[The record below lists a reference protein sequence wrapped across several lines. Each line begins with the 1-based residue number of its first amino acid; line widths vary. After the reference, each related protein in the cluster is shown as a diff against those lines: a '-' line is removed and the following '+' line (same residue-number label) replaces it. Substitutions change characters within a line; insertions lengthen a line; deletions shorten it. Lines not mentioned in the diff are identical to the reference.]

1 MFSWPVHAGRDARS
15 RAVHNAGMAL
25 STKTAGFPAARPSRA
40 IPVKSLQPSIW
51 RGRLGVNAFTWG
63 TLFCCLVL
71 QRFAIPAGGL
81 KISVATPLVLGLAAW
96 ALASGT
102 LVIERRR
109 MALYCGLCAVALF
122 SVATQINLPLAMA
135 PRMSLTSLYYW
146 LAITAFA
153 VLRFRHSVSETAFFR
168 LVSLVLAALAVA
180 GLVQFVLQFVGISF
194 FSFIGVVP
202 DQFLIEEQYNVT
214 IPIDRGL
221 NKSNGL
227 FLVEPSV
234 FSQFMA
240 VGVVVEALY
249 FRRAA
254 FLALFFVALL
264 SSMSGTGWMVVGSY
278 IVVLAISAGRRG
290 LIGAILLAAGCALA
304 FAALSVALPDFADMM
319 SGRVYEFTLPGTS
332 GHERFVTPF
341 LALQDLLN
349 AAPWVSVTGVGPG
362 ASEQLMIPYIYHLNT
377 PIKVLMEYGI
387 FGLMLYLGLL
397 TWGTRTKRQTT
408 LLAPLM
414 VLLLLTGGYHQFSP
428 ILFAV
433 LLIGTVAFVHQDEVR
448 VNSA

>member
-1 MFSWPVHAGRDARS
+1 MASIPNTARLP
-15 RAVHNAGMAL
+15 G
-25 STKTAGFPAARPSRA
+25 ARPIRA
-40 IPVKSLQPSIW
+40 IPVASLQPSIW

-63 TLFCCLVL
+63 TLFSCLVL
-71 QRFAIPAGGL
+71 QRFAIPASGL
-81 KISVATPLVLGLAAW
+81 KISLATPLVLGLAAW
-96 ALASGT
+96 AVLSGT

-135 PRMSLTSLYYW
+135 PRMSVTSLAYW

-153 VLRFRHSVSETAFFR
+153 VLRFRHSVNEAAFFR
-168 LVSLVLAALAVA
+168 IVSLALAAIAVA
-180 GLVQFVLQFVGISF
+180 GLVQFVVQFAGLSF
-194 FSFIGVVP
+194 FAFTGTVP
-202 DQFLIEEQYNVT
+202 DDLLIEEQYAVA

-221 NKSNGL
+221 FRSNGF

-240 VGVVVEALY
+240 VGVIVEALY
-249 FRRAA
+249 FRRAV
-254 FLALFFVALL
+254 FLALFFAALL
-264 SSMSGTGWMVVGSY
+264 SSVSGTGWMVLGSY
-278 IVVLAISAGRRG
+278 IAVLAISAGRRG
-290 LIGAILLAAGCALA
+290 LLGAILLAAGCALA
-304 FAALSVALPDFADMM
+304 FTALSVVLPEVADMM
-319 SGRVYEFTLPGTS
+319 SGRIHEFTLPGTS

-341 LALQDLLN
+341 LALQDLLD

-362 ASEQLMIPYIYHLNT
+362 ASEQLIIPYIYHLNT
-377 PIKVLMEYGI
+377 PVKVLMEYGV
-387 FGLMLYLGLL
+387 FGLMFYIGLL
-397 TWGTRTKRQTT
+397 TWGTRTKRQAT

-433 LLIGTVAFVHQDEVR
+433 LLIGTVAFVHQDETQA
-448 VNSA
+448 NQS

>member
-1 MFSWPVHAGRDARS
+1 MAFSP
-15 RAVHNAGMAL
+15 N
-25 STKTAGFPAARPSRA
+25 TAGFPGARPIRA
-40 IPVKSLQPSIW
+40 IPVQPLQPSIW

-71 QRFAIPAGGL
+71 QRFAIPASGL
-81 KISVATPLVLGLAAW
+81 KISLATPLVLCLAAW
-96 ALASGT
+96 GVASGT

-122 SVATQINLPLAMA
+122 SVATKIQLPLAIA
-135 PRMSLTSLYYW
+135 PRMSLTSLTYW

-153 VLRFRHSVSETAFFR
+153 VLRFRHSVSEAAFFR
-168 LVSLVLAALAVA
+168 IVSLALAVIAVA
-180 GLVQFVLQFVGISF
+180 GLVQFVVQFAGLSSFAFTGI
-194 FSFIGVVP
+194 VP
-202 DQFLIEEQYNVT
+202 DDLLIEEQYAVA

-221 NKSNGL
+221 FRSNGF

-240 VGVVVEALY
+240 VGVIVEALY
-249 FRRAA
+249 FRRTA

-264 SSMSGTGWMVVGSY
+264 SSVSGTGWMVLGSY
-278 IVVLAISAGRRG
+278 IAVLAISAGRRG
-290 LIGAILLAAGCALA
+290 LLGAILLAAGCALA
-304 FAALSVALPDFADMM
+304 FTALSVVLPEVADMM
-319 SGRVYEFTLPGTS
+319 SGRIYEFTLPGTS

-341 LALQDLLN
+341 LALQDLLD
-349 AAPWVSVTGVGPG
+349 AAPWASVTGVGPG
-362 ASEQLMIPYIYHLNT
+362 GSEQLIIPYVYHLNT
-377 PIKVLMEYGI
+377 PIKVLMEYGV
-387 FGLMLYLGLL
+387 FGLMFYIALL
-397 TWGTRTKRQTT
+397 TWGTRTKRQAT

-433 LLIGTVAFVHQDEVR
+433 LLIGTVAFVHQDEGR
-448 VNSA
+448 TS

>member
-1 MFSWPVHAGRDARS
+1 MAFSP
-15 RAVHNAGMAL
+15 N
-25 STKTAGFPAARPSRA
+25 TAGFPGARPIRA
-40 IPVKSLQPSIW
+40 IPVQPLQPSIW

-71 QRFAIPAGGL
+71 QRFAIPASGL
-81 KISVATPLVLGLAAW
+81 KISLATPLVLCLAAW
-96 ALASGT
+96 GVASGT

-122 SVATQINLPLAMA
+122 SVATKIQLPLAIA
-135 PRMSLTSLYYW
+135 PRMSLTSLTYW

-153 VLRFRHSVSETAFFR
+153 VLRFRHSVSEAAFFR
-168 LVSLVLAALAVA
+168 IVSLALAVIAVA
-180 GLVQFVLQFVGISF
+180 GLMQFVVQFAGLSSFAFTGI
-194 FSFIGVVP
+194 VP
-202 DQFLIEEQYNVT
+202 DDLLIEEQYAVA

-221 NKSNGL
+221 FRSNGF

-240 VGVVVEALY
+240 VGVIVEALY
-249 FRRAA
+249 FRRTA

-264 SSMSGTGWMVVGSY
+264 SSVSGTGWMVLGSY
-278 IVVLAISAGRRG
+278 IAVLAISAGRRG
-290 LIGAILLAAGCALA
+290 LLGAILLAAGCALA
-304 FAALSVALPDFADMM
+304 FTALSVVLPEVADMM
-319 SGRVYEFTLPGTS
+319 SGRIYEFTLPGTS

-341 LALQDLLN
+341 LALQDLLD
-349 AAPWVSVTGVGPG
+349 AAPWASVTGVGPG
-362 ASEQLMIPYIYHLNT
+362 GSEQLIIPYVYHLNT
-377 PIKVLMEYGI
+377 PIKVLMEYGV
-387 FGLMLYLGLL
+387 FGLMFYIALL
-397 TWGTRTKRQTT
+397 TWGTRTKRQAT

-448 VNSA
+448 TS

>member
-1 MFSWPVHAGRDARS
+1 
-15 RAVHNAGMAL
+15 MAL
-25 STKTAGFPAARPSRA
+25 SPNTAGFPGARPIRA
-40 IPVKSLQPSIW
+40 IPVASLQPSIW

-63 TLFCCLVL
+63 TLFSCLVL
-71 QRFAIPAGGL
+71 QRFAIPASGL

-96 ALASGT
+96 AVLSGT

-135 PRMSLTSLYYW
+135 PRMSVPSLAYW

-153 VLRFRHSVSETAFFR
+153 VLRFRHSVSEAAFFR
-168 LVSLVLAALAVA
+168 IVSLALAAIAVA
-180 GLVQFVLQFVGISF
+180 GLVQFVVQFAGLSF
-194 FSFIGVVP
+194 FAFTGTVP
-202 DQFLIEEQYNVT
+202 DDLLIEEQYAVA

-221 NKSNGL
+221 FRSNGF

-240 VGVVVEALY
+240 VGVIIEALY
-249 FRRAA
+249 FRRTV
-254 FLALFFVALL
+254 FLALFFAALL
-264 SSMSGTGWMVVGSY
+264 SSVSGTGWMVLGSY
-278 IVVLAISAGRRG
+278 IAVLAISAGRRG
-290 LIGAILLAAGCALA
+290 LLGAILLAAGCALA
-304 FAALSVALPDFADMM
+304 FTALSLVLPEVADMM
-319 SGRVYEFTLPGTS
+319 SGRIYEFTLPGTS

-341 LALQDLLN
+341 LALQDLLD

-362 ASEQLMIPYIYHLNT
+362 ASEQLIIPYIYHLNT
-377 PIKVLMEYGI
+377 PVKVLMEYGV
-387 FGLMLYLGLL
+387 FGLMFYIGLL
-397 TWGTRTKRQTT
+397 TWGTRTKRQAT

-433 LLIGTVAFVHQDEVR
+433 LLIGTVAFVHQDEPQADPSPR
-448 VNSA
+448 A

>member
-1 MFSWPVHAGRDARS
+1 
-15 RAVHNAGMAL
+15 MA
-25 STKTAGFPAARPSRA
+25 
-40 IPVKSLQPSIW
+40 LQPSVW

-71 QRFAIPAGGL
+71 QRFAIPLAGL
-81 KISVATPLVLGLAAW
+81 KVSIATPLVLGLAAW
-96 ALASGT
+96 AVASGT

-109 MALYCGLCAVALF
+109 MALFCGLCAVALF
-122 SVATQINLPLAMA
+122 SVATQFNLPLAIA

-146 LAITAFA
+146 LAITGFA

-168 LVSLVLAALAVA
+168 LVSLALAALAVA
-180 GLVQFVLQFVGISF
+180 GLVQFVLQFVGVSF
-194 FSFIGVVP
+194 FAFTGVVP
-202 DQFLIEEQYNVT
+202 DDFLIEEQYNVT

-240 VGVVVEALY
+240 LAVVVEALY
-249 FRRAA
+249 LRRVAY
-254 FLALFFVALL
+254 LVLFFVALL
-264 SSMSGTGWMVVGSY
+264 SSMSGTGWLVLGSY
-278 IVVLAISAGRRG
+278 IAVLAISAGRRG
-290 LIGAILLAAGCALA
+290 LLGAILLAAGCALA
-304 FAALSVALPDFADMM
+304 FTALSVVLPDFADMM

-349 AAPWVSVTGVGPG
+349 AAPWVSVTGIGPG
-362 ASEQLMIPYIYHLNT
+362 ASEQLIVPYIYHLNT

-387 FGLMLYLGLL
+387 FGLLLYLCLL
-397 TWGTRTKRQTT
+397 TWGTRTKRQWM
-408 LLAPLM
+408 LLTPLM

-428 ILFAV
+428 ILFPV
-433 LLIGTVAFVHQDEVR
+433 LLVGTVAFMHQGEI
-448 VNSA
+448 

>member
-1 MFSWPVHAGRDARS
+1 MAFSP
-15 RAVHNAGMAL
+15 N
-25 STKTAGFPAARPSRA
+25 TAGFPGARPIRA
-40 IPVKSLQPSIW
+40 IPVQPLQPSIW

-71 QRFAIPAGGL
+71 QRFAIPASGL
-81 KISVATPLVLGLAAW
+81 KISLATPLVLCLAAW
-96 ALASGT
+96 GVASGT

-122 SVATQINLPLAMA
+122 SVATKIQLPLAIA
-135 PRMSLTSLYYW
+135 PRMSLTSLTYW

-153 VLRFRHSVSETAFFR
+153 VLRFRHSVSEAAFFR
-168 LVSLVLAALAVA
+168 IVSLALAVIAVA
-180 GLVQFVLQFVGISF
+180 GLVQFVVQFAGLSSFAFTGI
-194 FSFIGVVP
+194 VP
-202 DQFLIEEQYNVT
+202 DDLLIEEQYAVA

-221 NKSNGL
+221 FRSNGF

-240 VGVVVEALY
+240 VGVIVEALY
-249 FRRAA
+249 FRRTA

-264 SSMSGTGWMVVGSY
+264 SSVSGTGWMVLGSY
-278 IVVLAISAGRRG
+278 IAVLAISAGRRG
-290 LIGAILLAAGCALA
+290 LLGAILLAAGCALA
-304 FAALSVALPDFADMM
+304 FTALSVVLPEVADMM
-319 SGRVYEFTLPGTS
+319 SGRIYEFTLPGTS

-341 LALQDLLN
+341 LALQDLLD
-349 AAPWVSVTGVGPG
+349 AAPWASVTGVGPG
-362 ASEQLMIPYIYHLNT
+362 GSEQLIIPYIYHLNT
-377 PIKVLMEYGI
+377 PIKVLMEYGV
-387 FGLMLYLGLL
+387 FGLMFYIALL
-397 TWGTRTKRQTT
+397 TWGTRTKRQAT

-448 VNSA
+448 TS

>member
-1 MFSWPVHAGRDARS
+1 
-15 RAVHNAGMAL
+15 MAF
-25 STKTAGFPAARPSRA
+25 STKTAEFTAARPSRA
-40 IPVKSLQPSIW
+40 IPVTALQPSIW

-63 TLFCCLVL
+63 TLFCCIVL
-71 QRFAIPAGGL
+71 QRFAIPAAGL
-81 KISVATPLVLGLAAW
+81 KISMATPLVLSLAAW
-96 ALASGT
+96 AVASGT

-146 LAITAFA
+146 LAITGFA
-153 VLRFRHSVSETAFFR
+153 VLRFRHAVSESAFFR
-168 LVSLVLAALAVA
+168 IVSFALAALAVA
-180 GLVQFVLQFVGISF
+180 GLAQFALQFVGISLF
-194 FSFIGVVP
+194 AFTGIVP
-202 DQFLIEEQYNVT
+202 DQFLIEEQFNVT

-221 NKSNGL
+221 NKSNGF

-234 FSQFMA
+234 FSQLMA
-240 VGVVVEALY
+240 LAVVIEALY
-249 FRRAA
+249 FRRTAY
-254 FLALFFVALL
+254 LAMFFVALL
-264 SSMSGTGWMVVGSY
+264 SSMSGTGWLVLGSY
-278 IVVLAISAGRRG
+278 IAVLAISAGRRG
-290 LIGAILLAAGCALA
+290 LLGAILLAAGCALA
-304 FAALSVALPDFADMM
+304 FTALSVVLPDFADMM

-362 ASEQLMIPYIYHLNT
+362 ASEQLMIPYVYHLNT

-387 FGLMLYLGLL
+387 FGLLLYLGLL
-397 TWGTRTKRQTT
+397 TWGTRTRRQWT

-433 LLIGTVAFVHQDEVR
+433 LLVGTVAFVHQDETH
-448 VNSA
+448 VN

>member
-1 MFSWPVHAGRDARS
+1 
-15 RAVHNAGMAL
+15 MA
-25 STKTAGFPAARPSRA
+25 
-40 IPVKSLQPSIW
+40 LQPSVW

-71 QRFAIPAGGL
+71 QRFAIPLAGL
-81 KISVATPLVLGLAAW
+81 KVSIATPLVLGLAAW
-96 ALASGT
+96 AVASGT

-109 MALYCGLCAVALF
+109 MALFCGLCAVALF
-122 SVATQINLPLAMA
+122 SVATQFNLPLAIA

-146 LAITAFA
+146 LAITGFA

-168 LVSLVLAALAVA
+168 LVSLALAALAVA
-180 GLVQFVLQFVGISF
+180 GLAQFVLQFVGISF
-194 FSFIGVVP
+194 FAFTGVVP
-202 DQFLIEEQYNVT
+202 DDFLIEEQYNVT

-221 NKSNGL
+221 NKSNGF

-240 VGVVVEALY
+240 LAVVVEALY
-249 FRRAA
+249 LRRVAY
-254 FLALFFVALL
+254 LVLFFVALL
-264 SSMSGTGWMVVGSY
+264 SSMSGTGWLVLGSY
-278 IVVLAISAGRRG
+278 IAVLAISAGRRG
-290 LIGAILLAAGCALA
+290 LLGAILLAAGCALA
-304 FAALSVALPDFADMM
+304 FTALSVVLPDFADMM

-349 AAPWVSVTGVGPG
+349 AAPWVSVTGIGPG
-362 ASEQLMIPYIYHLNT
+362 ASEQLIVPYIYHLNT

-387 FGLMLYLGLL
+387 FGLLLYLCLL
-397 TWGTRTKRQTT
+397 TWGTRTKRQWM
-408 LLAPLM
+408 LLTPLM

-428 ILFAV
+428 ILFPI
-433 LLIGTVAFVHQDEVR
+433 LLVGTVAFVHQGEI
-448 VNSA
+448 

>member
-1 MFSWPVHAGRDARS
+1 MFSWPGHAGRDALP

-40 IPVKSLQPSIW
+40 IPVTSLQPSIW

-81 KISVATPLVLGLAAW
+81 KISVATPLVLSLAAW
-96 ALASGT
+96 GVASGT

-168 LVSLVLAALAVA
+168 IVSLALAALAVA
-180 GLVQFVLQFVGISF
+180 GLVQFVLQFAGISF
-194 FSFIGVVP
+194 FSFVGVVP
-202 DQFLIEEQYNVT
+202 DQLLIEEQYNVT

-240 VGVVVEALY
+240 LAFVIEALY

-254 FLALFFVALL
+254 HFALFFTALL
-264 SSMSGTGWMVVGSY
+264 TSMSGTGWMVLGSY

-290 LIGAILLAAGCALA
+290 LLGAILLAAGCALA
-304 FAALSVALPDFADMM
+304 FAALSVVLPDFADMM
-319 SGRVYEFTLPGTS
+319 SGRIYEFTLPGTS
-332 GHERFVTPF
+332 GNERFVTPF
-341 LALQDLLN
+341 MALRDLLN

-362 ASEQLMIPYIYHLNT
+362 ASEKLMIPYVYQLNT
-377 PIKVLMEYGI
+377 PVKVLMEYGI
-387 FGLMLYLGLL
+387 FGLMFYLGLL
-397 TWGTRTKRQTT
+397 TWGTRTKRQAT

-433 LLIGTVAFVHQDEVR
+433 LLVGTVAFLHQDEAR

>member
-1 MFSWPVHAGRDARS
+1 
-15 RAVHNAGMAL
+15 MAL
-25 STKTAGFPAARPSRA
+25 STKTAGFTAARPSRA
-40 IPVKSLQPSIW
+40 IPVKGLQPSVW

-71 QRFAIPAGGL
+71 QRFAVPLAGL
-81 KISVATPLVLGLAAW
+81 KVSLATPLVLSLAAW
-96 ALASGT
+96 AVMSGT

-146 LAITAFA
+146 LAITGFA

-168 LVSLVLAALAVA
+168 LVSFALAALAVA
-180 GLVQFVLQFVGISF
+180 GLAQFALQLVGLSLFSFVGI
-194 FSFIGVVP
+194 VP

-221 NKSNGL
+221 NKSNGF

-240 VGVVVEALY
+240 LAVVVEALY
-249 FRRAA
+249 FRR
-254 FLALFFVALL
+254 LTYLVLFFAGLL
-264 SSMSGTGWMVVGSY
+264 FSMSGTGWLVLGSY
-278 IVVLAISAGRRG
+278 IAVLAISAGRRG
-290 LIGAILLAAGCALA
+290 LLGAILLAAGCALA
-304 FAALSVALPDFADMM
+304 FTALSVALPDFADMM

-362 ASEQLMIPYIYHLNT
+362 ASEQLMIPYVYHLNT

-387 FGLMLYLGLL
+387 FGLLLYLGLL
-397 TWGTRTKRQTT
+397 TWGTRTRRQWT
-408 LLAPLM
+408 LLVPLM

-433 LLIGTVAFVHQDEVR
+433 LLIGTVAFVHQDEP
-448 VNSA
+448 

>member
-1 MFSWPVHAGRDARS
+1 
-15 RAVHNAGMAL
+15 MAS
-25 STKTAGFPAARPSRA
+25 STKTAGFNAARQGRA
-40 IPVKSLQPSIW
+40 IPVTALQPSVW

-71 QRFAIPAGGL
+71 QRFALPLAGL
-81 KISVATPLVLGLAAW
+81 KVSLATPLVLSLAAW
-96 ALASGT
+96 AVASGT

-146 LAITAFA
+146 LAITGFA
-153 VLRFRHSVSETAFFR
+153 VLRFRHSVSETGFFR
-168 LVSLVLAALAVA
+168 IVLLALAALAVV
-180 GLVQFVLQFVGISF
+180 GLAQFVLQFVGISF
-194 FSFIGVVP
+194 FAFTGVVP
-202 DQFLIEEQYNVT
+202 EDFLIEEQYNVT

-221 NKSNGL
+221 NKSNGF

-240 VGVVVEALY
+240 LAVVIEALY
-249 FRRAA
+249 LRRTAY
-254 FLALFFVALL
+254 LILFFVALL
-264 SSMSGTGWMVVGSY
+264 SSMSGTGWLVLGSY

-290 LIGAILLAAGCALA
+290 LLGAILLAAGCALA
-304 FAALSVALPDFADMM
+304 FTALSVVLPDFADMM

-341 LALQDLLN
+341 MALQDLLN

-362 ASEQLMIPYIYHLNT
+362 ASEQLIIPYIYHLNT
-377 PIKVLMEYGI
+377 PIKVLMEYGV

-397 TWGTRTKRQTT
+397 TWGTRTKRQWM
-408 LLAPLM
+408 LLTPLM

-433 LLIGTVAFVHQDEVR
+433 LLIGTVAFVHQDEAQ
-448 VNSA
+448 VN

>member
-1 MFSWPVHAGRDARS
+1 MV
-15 RAVHNAGMAL
+15 L
-25 STKTAGFPAARPSRA
+25 SPNTAGFPGARPIRA
-40 IPVKSLQPSIW
+40 IPVASLQPSIW

-63 TLFCCLVL
+63 TLFSCLVL
-71 QRFAIPAGGL
+71 QRFAIPASGL

-96 ALASGT
+96 AVLSGT

-135 PRMSLTSLYYW
+135 PRMSVPSLAYW

-153 VLRFRHSVSETAFFR
+153 VLRFRHSVSEAAFFR
-168 LVSLVLAALAVA
+168 IVSLALAAIAVA
-180 GLVQFVLQFVGISF
+180 GLVQFVVQFAGLSF
-194 FSFIGVVP
+194 FAFTGTVP
-202 DQFLIEEQYNVT
+202 DDLLIEEQYAVA

-221 NKSNGL
+221 FRSNGF

-240 VGVVVEALY
+240 VGVIIEALY
-249 FRRAA
+249 FRRTV
-254 FLALFFVALL
+254 FLALFFAALL
-264 SSMSGTGWMVVGSY
+264 SSVSGTGWMVLGSY
-278 IVVLAISAGRRG
+278 IAVLAISAGRRG
-290 LIGAILLAAGCALA
+290 LLGAILLAAGCALA
-304 FAALSVALPDFADMM
+304 FTALSLVLPEVADMM
-319 SGRVYEFTLPGTS
+319 SGRIYEFTLPGTS

-341 LALQDLLN
+341 LALQDLLD

-362 ASEQLMIPYIYHLNT
+362 ASEQLIIPYIYHLNT
-377 PIKVLMEYGI
+377 PVKVLMEYGV
-387 FGLMLYLGLL
+387 FGLMFYIGLL
-397 TWGTRTKRQTT
+397 TWGTRTKRQAT

-433 LLIGTVAFVHQDEVR
+433 LLIGTVAFVHQDEPQANPSPR
-448 VNSA
+448 A

>member
-1 MFSWPVHAGRDARS
+1 
-15 RAVHNAGMAL
+15 MAS
-25 STKTAGFPAARPSRA
+25 STKTAGFNAARQGRA
-40 IPVKSLQPSIW
+40 IPVTALQPSVW
-51 RGRLGVNAFTWG
+51 RGRFGVNAFTWG

-71 QRFAIPAGGL
+71 QRFALPLAGL
-81 KISVATPLVLGLAAW
+81 KVSLATPLVLSLAAW
-96 ALASGT
+96 AVASGT

-146 LAITAFA
+146 LAITGFA
-153 VLRFRHSVSETAFFR
+153 VLRFRHSVSETGFFR
-168 LVSLVLAALAVA
+168 IVLLALAALAVV
-180 GLVQFVLQFVGISF
+180 GLAQFVLQFVGISF
-194 FSFIGVVP
+194 FAFTGVVP
-202 DQFLIEEQYNVT
+202 EDFLIEEQYNVT

-221 NKSNGL
+221 NKSNGF

-240 VGVVVEALY
+240 LAVVIEALY
-249 FRRAA
+249 LRRTAY
-254 FLALFFVALL
+254 LVLFFVALL
-264 SSMSGTGWMVVGSY
+264 SSMSGTGWLVLGSY

-290 LIGAILLAAGCALA
+290 LLGAILLAAGCALA
-304 FAALSVALPDFADMM
+304 FTALSVVLPDFADMM

-341 LALQDLLN
+341 MALQDLLN

-362 ASEQLMIPYIYHLNT
+362 ASEQLIIPYIYHLNT
-377 PIKVLMEYGI
+377 PIKVLMEYGV

-397 TWGTRTKRQTT
+397 TWGTRTKRQWM
-408 LLAPLM
+408 LLTPLM

-433 LLIGTVAFVHQDEVR
+433 LLIGTVAFVHQDEAQ
-448 VNSA
+448 VN

>member
-1 MFSWPVHAGRDARS
+1 MFSWSVHAGRDVLP

-25 STKTAGFPAARPSRA
+25 STKTAGFPAAHPSRA

-194 FSFIGVVP
+194 FSFVGVVP

-221 NKSNGL
+221 NKSNGF

-377 PIKVLMEYGI
+377 PVKVLMEYGI

-397 TWGTRTKRQTT
+397 TWGTRTKRQAT

-448 VNSA
+448 VN

>member
-1 MFSWPVHAGRDARS
+1 
-15 RAVHNAGMAL
+15 MAL
-25 STKTAGFPAARPSRA
+25 STKTAGFPAARPIRA
-40 IPVKSLQPSIW
+40 IPVTSLQPSVW

-146 LAITAFA
+146 LAVTAFA

-168 LVSLVLAALAVA
+168 IVSLALAALAVA
-180 GLVQFVLQFVGISF
+180 GLAQFVLQFVGLSF
-194 FSFIGVVP
+194 FSFVGIVP

-254 FLALFFVALL
+254 FLALFFAALL
-264 SSMSGTGWMVVGSY
+264 FSMSGTGWMVLGSY

-290 LIGAILLAAGCALA
+290 LVGAILLAAGCALA
-304 FAALSVALPDFADMM
+304 FTALSVALPDFADMM

-362 ASEQLMIPYIYHLNT
+362 ASEQLMIPYVYHLNT

-397 TWGTRTKRQTT
+397 TWGTRTKRQAT

-433 LLIGTVAFVHQDEVR
+433 LLIGTVAYVHQDEIA
-448 VNSA
+448 VN

>member
-1 MFSWPVHAGRDARS
+1 MASIPHTARLP
-15 RAVHNAGMAL
+15 G
-25 STKTAGFPAARPSRA
+25 ARPIRA
-40 IPVKSLQPSIW
+40 IPVASLQPSIW

-63 TLFCCLVL
+63 TLFSCLVL
-71 QRFAIPAGGL
+71 QRFAIPASGL
-81 KISVATPLVLGLAAW
+81 KISLATPLVLGLAAW
-96 ALASGT
+96 AVLSGT

-135 PRMSLTSLYYW
+135 PRMSLTSLAYW

-153 VLRFRHSVSETAFFR
+153 VLRFRHSVNEAGFFR
-168 LVSLVLAALAVA
+168 IVSLALAAIAVA
-180 GLVQFVLQFVGISF
+180 GLVQFVVQFAGLSF
-194 FSFIGVVP
+194 FAFTGTVP
-202 DQFLIEEQYNVT
+202 DDLLIEEQYAVV

-221 NKSNGL
+221 FRSNGF

-240 VGVVVEALY
+240 VGVIVEALY
-249 FRRAA
+249 FRRAV
-254 FLALFFVALL
+254 FLALFFAALL
-264 SSMSGTGWMVVGSY
+264 SSVSGTGWMVLGSY
-278 IVVLAISAGRRG
+278 IAVLAISAGRRG
-290 LIGAILLAAGCALA
+290 LLGAILLAAGCALA
-304 FAALSVALPDFADMM
+304 FTALSVVLPEVADMM
-319 SGRVYEFTLPGTS
+319 SGRIHEFTLPGTS

-341 LALQDLLN
+341 LALQDLLD

-362 ASEQLMIPYIYHLNT
+362 ASEQLIIPYIYHLNT
-377 PIKVLMEYGI
+377 PVKVLMEYGV
-387 FGLMLYLGLL
+387 FGLMFYIGLL
-397 TWGTRTKRQTT
+397 TWGTRTKRQAT

-433 LLIGTVAFVHQDEVR
+433 LLIGTVAFVHQDETQA
-448 VNSA
+448 NQS